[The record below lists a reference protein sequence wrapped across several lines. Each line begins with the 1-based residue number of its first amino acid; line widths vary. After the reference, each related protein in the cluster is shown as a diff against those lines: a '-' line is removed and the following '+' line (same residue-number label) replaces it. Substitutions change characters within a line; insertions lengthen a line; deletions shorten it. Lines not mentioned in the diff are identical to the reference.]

1 MKNKLLSLASLLAV
15 FNANAIEIG
24 PTGSG
29 AELGGFVDYSAV
41 SQGDS
46 TSPISTAQ
54 VELNLDYSTGPVSFS
69 LDYDL
74 TASQGLSDSD
84 GDGTL
89 DSTSGNL
96 EEAVLTYTIND
107 SLSFSVGRMLSY
119 LGFEAYDA
127 PNMYQFSYAY
137 DYAASIAEEGAQ
149 DIYDAYADGFSVDYA
164 TDMFSVG
171 IWTDFAE
178 KPSFEYAL
186 AFTGVENL
194 TAKAI
199 FAEYG
204 GDADDI
210 MTLWASYQLGQLLL
224 GVEFATDEKNTAAP
238 GTAGDFTDDD
248 IDAFMIMGNYA
259 LTDSAALTLRF
270 STAEYS
276 DGASNVEVDK
286 FTVSPSYAF
295 TDNFSGLFEYST
307 YNIDG
312 VGADPGDLAAIELI
326 YTF

>member
-41 SQGDS
+41 SQGDE
-46 TSPISTAQ
+46 TSPVSTAQ

-69 LDYDL
+69 LDFDL
-74 TASQGLSDSD
+74 TAADD
-84 GDGTL
+84 
-89 DSTSGNL
+89 TSGNL
-96 EEAVLTYTIND
+96 EEAVLTYSITD

-119 LGFEAYDA
+119 LGFEAYD
-127 PNMYQFSYAY
+127 PTNMYQFSYAY
-137 DYAASIAEEGAQ
+137 DYASGVQ

-204 GDADDI
+204 DDADDI
-210 MTLWASYQLGQLLL
+210 MTLWVSYQLGKLLL
-224 GVEFATDEKNTAAP
+224 GVEFATDEKNLAAAP
-238 GTAGDFTDDD
+238 GTAANFLDDD

-270 STAEYS
+270 SSAEYT
-276 DGASNVEVDK
+276 DGTTSVEVDK

-307 YNIDG
+307 YDIDG
-312 VGADPGDLAAIELI
+312 VGADPGNLAAIELI

>member
-41 SQGDS
+41 SQGDE
-46 TSPISTAQ
+46 TSPVSTAQ

-69 LDYDL
+69 LDFDL
-74 TASQGLSDSD
+74 TAADD
-84 GDGTL
+84 
-89 DSTSGNL
+89 TSGNL
-96 EEAVLTYTIND
+96 EEAVLTYSITD

-119 LGFEAYDA
+119 LGFEAYD
-127 PNMYQFSYAY
+127 PTNMYQFSYAY
-137 DYAASIAEEGAQ
+137 DYASGVQ

-204 GDADDI
+204 DDADDI
-210 MTLWASYQLGQLLL
+210 MTLWVSYQLGKLLL
-224 GVEFATDEKNTAAP
+224 GVEFATDEKNLAAAP
-238 GTAGDFTDDD
+238 GTAADFTDDD

-270 STAEYS
+270 SSAEYT
-276 DGASNVEVDK
+276 DGTTSVEVDK

-307 YNIDG
+307 YDIDG
-312 VGADPGDLAAIELI
+312 VGADPGNLAAIELI

>member
-41 SQGDS
+41 SQGDE
-46 TSPISTAQ
+46 TSPVSTAQ

-69 LDYDL
+69 LDFDL
-74 TASQGLSDSD
+74 TAADD
-84 GDGTL
+84 
-89 DSTSGNL
+89 TSGNL
-96 EEAVLTYTIND
+96 EEAVLTYSITD

-119 LGFEAYDA
+119 LGFEAYD
-127 PNMYQFSYAY
+127 PTNMYQFSYAY
-137 DYAASIAEEGAQ
+137 DYASGVQ

-204 GDADDI
+204 DDADDI
-210 MTLWASYQLGQLLL
+210 MTLWASYQLGKLLL

-238 GTAGDFTDDD
+238 GTAADFTDDD

-270 STAEYS
+270 STAEYT
-276 DGASNVEVDK
+276 DGTSSVEVDK

>member
-41 SQGDS
+41 SQGDE
-46 TSPISTAQ
+46 TSPVSTAQ
-54 VELNLDYSTGPVSFS
+54 VELNLDYSTGPVSSS
-69 LDYDL
+69 LDFDL
-74 TASQGLSDSD
+74 TAADD
-84 GDGTL
+84 
-89 DSTSGNL
+89 TSGNL
-96 EEAVLTYTIND
+96 EEAVLTYSITD

-119 LGFEAYDA
+119 LGFEAYD
-127 PNMYQFSYAY
+127 PTNMYQFSYAY
-137 DYAASIAEEGAQ
+137 DYASGVQ

-204 GDADDI
+204 DDADDI
-210 MTLWASYQLGQLLL
+210 MTLWVSYQLGKLLL
-224 GVEFATDEKNTAAP
+224 GVEFATDEKNLAAAP
-238 GTAGDFTDDD
+238 GTAADFTDDD

-270 STAEYS
+270 SSAEYT
-276 DGASNVEVDK
+276 DGTTSVEVDK

-307 YNIDG
+307 YDIDG
-312 VGADPGDLAAIELI
+312 VGADPGNLAAIELI

>member
-41 SQGDS
+41 SQGDE
-46 TSPISTAQ
+46 TSPVSTAQ

-69 LDYDL
+69 LDFDL
-74 TASQGLSDSD
+74 TAADD
-84 GDGTL
+84 
-89 DSTSGNL
+89 TSGNL
-96 EEAVLTYTIND
+96 EEAVLTYSITD

-119 LGFEAYDA
+119 LGYEAYD
-127 PNMYQFSYAY
+127 PTNMYQFSYAY
-137 DYAASIAEEGAQ
+137 DYASGVQ

-204 GDADDI
+204 DDADDI
-210 MTLWASYQLGQLLL
+210 MTLWASYQLGKLLL

-238 GTAGDFTDDD
+238 GTAADFTDDD

-270 STAEYS
+270 STAEYT
-276 DGASNVEVDK
+276 DGTSSVEVDK

>member
-46 TSPISTAQ
+46 TSPVSTAQ

-74 TASQGLSDSD
+74 TASQGLDSNND
-84 GDGTL
+84 GVVDIDDT
-89 DSTSGNL
+89 TSGNL
-96 EEAVLTYTIND
+96 EEAVLTYTITD

-137 DYAASIAEEGAQ
+137 DYASGGGQ
-149 DIYDAYADGFSVDYA
+149 DIYDAYADGFSVDYV

-210 MTLWASYQLGQLLL
+210 MTLWASYQFGKLLL
-224 GVEFATDEKNTAAP
+224 GVEFATDEKNLAAAP
-238 GTAGDFTDDD
+238 GTAANFLDDD

-270 STAEYS
+270 STAEYT
-276 DGASNVEVDK
+276 DGASSVEVDK

-307 YNIDG
+307 YDIDG
-312 VGADPGDLAAIELI
+312 VGADPGNLAAIELI

>member
-41 SQGDS
+41 SQGDE
-46 TSPISTAQ
+46 TSPVSTAQ

-69 LDYDL
+69 LDFDL
-74 TASQGLSDSD
+74 TAADD
-84 GDGTL
+84 
-89 DSTSGNL
+89 TSGNL
-96 EEAVLTYTIND
+96 EEAVLTYSITD

-137 DYAASIAEEGAQ
+137 DYATGGGQ

-204 GDADDI
+204 GDTVNLSTS
-210 MTLWASYQLGQLLL
+210 TLVVPSVYSA
-224 GVEFATDEKNTAAP
+224 VEKRSV
-238 GTAGDFTDDD
+238 
-248 IDAFMIMGNYA
+248 
-259 LTDSAALTLRF
+259 SAAL
-270 STAEYS
+270 SVNA
-276 DGASNVEVDK
+276 
-286 FTVSPSYAF
+286 
-295 TDNFSGLFEYST
+295 
-307 YNIDG
+307 
-312 VGADPGDLAAIELI
+312 
-326 YTF
+326 